1 VSRATT
7 ARPRRGDAIVESA
20 ADAIVSVDLEGRVL
34 DWNAAA
40 EQLFGWRA
48 PEIVGRTVGTIVP
61 PDRADELAWLIEHVG
76 RGEPLRALETVRLA
90 RDGRRLRVSV
100 TISPIRGEDGRLAG
114 LSGIYRD
121 VTVDERL
128 RADLQ
133 RSAAYLQ
140 SVLAGM
146 DSGILLSDA
155 SGRVVYANGPFAEI
169 SGMAEERLV
178 GASRGDIVRALLE
191 HVREPEPLLRITDA
205 APSAEGEAEFVL
217 ERPEP
222 GVFRWASR
230 SVPLPE
236 GEGRLD
242 VVRDVTNE
250 TQLREMYMKQ
260 AVTDPLTALLNR
272 LGGHQTIAREVARA
286 RRHGTGLSFAMIDI
300 DHFKDVND
308 RFGHGVGDD
317 VLREVADVIGRAIRG
332 DDALIRWGGEEFLLL
347 LPGARRGHALELAE
361 RLRARVAGLA
371 IEGLPAVTVSIGV
384 DELNAD
390 ETGAEA
396 AIERADQ
403 RMYAAK
409 AAGRNRVE

>member
-1 VSRATT
+1 MSRATT

-20 ADAIVSVDLEGRVL
+20 ADAIVSVDLAGRVL
-34 DWNAAA
+34 DWNEAA
-40 EQLFGWRA
+40 EHLFGWRA
-48 PEIVGRTVGTIVP
+48 AEIVGRPIGTVVP
-61 PDRADELAWLIEHVG
+61 PDRADELAWLFEHVG
-76 RGEPLRALETVRLA
+76 RGEPIRALETVRLT
-90 RDGRRLRVSV
+90 RDGHRLRVSV

-155 SGRVVYANGPFAEI
+155 SGHVVYANRPFAEI
-169 SGMAEERLV
+169 SGMPEERLV
-178 GASRGDIVRALLE
+178 GAHRGEIVRALLE
-191 HVREPEPLLRITDA
+191 HVREPEPLLRITA
-205 APSAEGEAEFVL
+205 SPSAEGEAEFIL

-230 SVPLPE
+230 AVPLPE

-242 VVRDVTNE
+242 VVSDVTNE
-250 TQLREMYMKQ
+250 TRLREMYMRQ
-260 AVTDPLTALLNR
+260 AVTDSLTALLNR

-286 RRHGTGLSFAMIDI
+286 RRHGTALSFAMIDI

-308 RFGHGVGDD
+308 CFGHGVGDD

-332 DDALIRWGGEEFLLL
+332 DDALIRWGGEEFLLV
-347 LPGARRGHALELAE
+347 LPGARRPQAIELAE
-361 RLRARVAGLA
+361 RLRSRVAGLA
-371 IEGLPAVTVSIGV
+371 VEGLPPVTISIGV
-384 DELNAD
+384 DELGAD
-390 ETGAEA
+390 ETGAEP